1 MAAKKIVN
9 PVVAIVG
16 ATGAVGVE
24 LLQCLEQRKF
34 PLKELKLFAS
44 ARSAGKTMKF
54 RGKDLPRAGARPRR
68 SFAGVDIGLFS
79 AGSGTS
85 KKFAPAAVKAGTVIV
100 DNSSA
105 FRMDAGVPLVVPEI
119 NGDAISTH
127 KGIIANPNCSAIISI
142 TPLWPVHR
150 KNRIKRMIIST
161 YQAASGAGAAA
172 MEELREST
180 RAYLDGRKFEHKVL
194 PHPYAF
200 NAFSHNTKID
210 PATGHNEEETKVI
223 NETRKIFGDPNIAIG
238 ITCVRIPVLRAHCVS
253 VTFECEKPITP
264 EEVRAIISK
273 APGVPRR
280 RRSGAQL
287 LPDARRR
294 VGQGRDPGR
303 PHPARPQRFDGPLDL
318 DLLGRRSAP
327 EGRGAERR
335 ADRREAVGVRRRACL
350 HWRSQS
356 VRSDRNGKRTHD
368 AERRQEETAVDSQG
382 AQGAEARQEGG
393 APGVRRTAP
402 SVTA

>member
-1 MAAKKIVN
+1 MSAKKIVN
-9 PVVAIVG
+9 PTVAIVG

-54 RGKDLPRAGARPRR
+54 RGKDLAVQELTES

-79 AGSGTS
+79 AGSGTT

-119 NGDAISTH
+119 NAEAIFTH
-127 KGIIANPNCSAIISI
+127 
-142 TPLWPVHR
+142 
-150 KNRIKRMIIST
+150 NRIKRMIIST

-210 PATGHNEEETKVI
+210 PATAHNEEETKVI

-264 EEVRAIISK
+264 EEVREIMSK
-273 APGVPRR
+273 APGVRVVDDQARNYFPMPVDASGKDEILVGRIRR
-280 RRSGAQL
+280 DLSDSTGRSISIFSAGDQL
-287 LPDARRR
+287 LKGAALNA
-294 VGQGRDPGR
+294 VQI
-303 PHPARPQRFDGPLDL
+303 AEK
-318 DLLGRRSAP
+318 LLA
-327 EGRGAERR
+327 
-335 ADRREAVGVRRRACL
+335 
-350 HWRSQS
+350 
-356 VRSDRNGKRTHD
+356 
-368 AERRQEETAVDSQG
+368 
-382 AQGAEARQEGG
+382 
-393 APGVRRTAP
+393 
-402 SVTA
+402 

>member
-1 MAAKKIVN
+1 MSAKKIVN
-9 PVVAIVG
+9 PTVAIVG

-24 LLQCLEQRKF
+24 LLQCLERRKF

-54 RGKDLPRAGARPRR
+54 RGKDLRVQELTES

-85 KKFAPAAVKAGTVIV
+85 RKFAPAAVKAGTVIV

-119 NGDAISTH
+119 NAEAIFTH

-142 TPLWPVHR
+142 TPLWQVHR

-161 YQAASGAGAAA
+161 YQAASGAGWAA

-180 RAYLDGRKFEHKVL
+180 RAYLEGRKFEHKVL

-210 PATGHNEEETKVI
+210 PNTAHNEEETKVI

-238 ITCVRIPVLRAHCVS
+238 ITCVRIPVLRAHCMS

-273 APGVPRR
+273 SPGCKIVDDPERNYFPMPVDASGKDEILVGRIRR
-280 RRSGAQL
+280 DLSDATGRSISIFSAGDQL
-287 LPDARRR
+287 LKGAALNA
-294 VGQGRDPGR
+294 VQI
-303 PHPARPQRFDGPLDL
+303 AEK
-318 DLLGRRSAP
+318 LLA
-327 EGRGAERR
+327 
-335 ADRREAVGVRRRACL
+335 
-350 HWRSQS
+350 
-356 VRSDRNGKRTHD
+356 
-368 AERRQEETAVDSQG
+368 
-382 AQGAEARQEGG
+382 
-393 APGVRRTAP
+393 
-402 SVTA
+402 

>member
-1 MAAKKIVN
+1 MSVKKIAN

-54 RGKDLPRAGARPRR
+54 QGKDLRVQELGEG

-85 KKFAPAAVKAGTVIV
+85 KKFAPAAVKAGTVVV

-105 FRMDAGVPLVVPEI
+105 FRMDLEVPLVVPEI
-119 NGDAISTH
+119 NGEAISKH

-150 KNRIKRMIIST
+150 QNRIKRMIIST

-180 RAYLDGRKFEHKVL
+180 RAYLEGRKFEHKVL

-210 PATGHNEEETKVI
+210 PATAHNEEETKVI
-223 NETRKIFGDPNIAIG
+223 NETRKIFGDPTIAIG
-238 ITCVRIPVLRAHCVS
+238 ITCVRIPVLRAHCMS

-273 APGVPRR
+273 APGCRIVDDQERNYFPMPVDASGKDEILVGRIRR
-280 RRSGAQL
+280 DLSDSTGRSISIFSAGDQL
-287 LPDARRR
+287 LKGAALNA
-294 VGQGRDPGR
+294 VQI
-303 PHPARPQRFDGPLDL
+303 AEK
-318 DLLGRRSAP
+318 LLA
-327 EGRGAERR
+327 
-335 ADRREAVGVRRRACL
+335 
-350 HWRSQS
+350 
-356 VRSDRNGKRTHD
+356 
-368 AERRQEETAVDSQG
+368 
-382 AQGAEARQEGG
+382 
-393 APGVRRTAP
+393 
-402 SVTA
+402 